1 MLDQK
6 QVGVVN
12 ILRKTQ
18 GTKLTV
24 STYNLK
30 KMLLY
35 TPSAFLCKAYKS

>member
-30 KMLLY
+30 NDAIVYSLRFSL
-35 TPSAFLCKAYKS
+35 